1 MEPALQLLCGN
12 ASLLLEGT
20 VPDEEST
27 KSFEATLADE
37 KKRYH
42 DTLEIALTTN
52 EMLKSGYHSYY
63 ALNYTIQ

>member
-1 MEPALQLLCGN
+1 MEEIQEMEPALQQLCVN

-27 KSFEATLADE
+27 KSFEAALADE

-42 DTLEIALTTN
+42 DTLEIITALKEGTWQHAQ
-52 EMLKSGYHSYY
+52 Y
-63 ALNYTIQ
+63 